1 MPLNLRNLGQ
11 LPTGRRER
19 WASNTFGSLAAE
31 DRARRNRC
39 PGLRFG
45 FTPGYSTY
53 GSKRTF
59 EGGSSD
65 ASFRVA
71 FRWSPVESTCW
82 VSRSLYEQ
90 HCRERRTDP
99 GSAPPEQVPGVP
111 ASASSLDKQHLPG
124 STGSKSGLRW
134 PPGARTKSPPEAPK
148 GKTRPRS
155 AARAPAGSR
164 ILKPRLLF

>member
-1 MPLNLRNLGQ
+1 LPLNLRNLGQ
-11 LPTGRRER
+11 LPTGPRAR

-31 DRARRNRC
+31 DWARRDRC

-45 FTPGYSTY
+45 FIPGYSTY

-59 EGGSSD
+59 AGGSSD
-65 ASFRVA
+65 ALSRVA

-82 VSRSLYEQ
+82 VSRYLYEQ
-90 HCRERRTDP
+90 PCRERRTGP

-111 ASASSLDKQHLPG
+111 RASTSSTCRAQPVQNPG
-124 STGSKSGLRW
+124 CDGR
-134 PPGARTKSPPEAPK
+134 RVRAPK
-148 GKTRPRS
+148 ALLRRRSGKTHPRA
-155 AARAPAGSR
+155 AARALAGSR